1 MASISAADVA
11 KLRKMTGAGMM
22 DCKKALQEAEGDFDK
37 GVEIIRKK
45 GQAVANKRA
54 DREAGEGVV
63 LAHTTDD
70 EKFGALIV
78 LNCETDFVAKNADF
92 VKLAHDILDKSLE
105 NKVESLDELKAIQL
119 NGVKIEDKV
128 VEQIGIIGEKLELS
142 YYAYVSAEHVH
153 SYIHPGNRL
162 ATLAGFNKPG
172 IDNQVYKDVAMQIAA
187 MNPRAVDKDGVKQ
200 EEIDRELEIG
210 KEQAKRE
217 GKPENLLEKIAMGKL
232 GKFFKENT
240 LLNQEFVKDNKQ
252 TIKQYLN
259 SVDKDL
265 TVTEFKRYTLND

>member
-22 DCKKALQEAEGDFDK
+22 DCKNALQEAEGDFEK
-37 GVEIIRKK
+37 AVEVIRKK
-45 GQAVANKRA
+45 GQVVASKRA

-63 LAHTTDD
+63 LASATDD
-70 EKFGALIV
+70 GKFGALIV

-92 VKLAHDILDKSLE
+92 EKLAYDILDLALE
-105 NKVESLDELKAIQL
+105 QKAENLDELKNIEI
-119 NGVKIEDKV
+119 NGVKIEDKI

-142 YYAYVSAEHVH
+142 YYDCIKAEYVHP
-153 SYIHPGNRL
+153 YIHSGNRL
-162 ATLAGFNKPG
+162 ATIAGFNKSG
-172 IDNQVYKDVAMQIAA
+172 LDSQVYKDVAMQIAA
-187 MNPRAVDKDGVKQ
+187 MNPIAIDKDDVEQ
-200 EEIDRELEIG
+200 EEIDKEIEIG
-210 KEQAKRE
+210 KEQARRE
-217 GKPENLLEKIAMGKL
+217 GKPDNLLEKIAMGKL

-252 TIKQYLN
+252 TIRQYLN

-265 TVTEFKRYTLND
+265 TVTGFRRYTLND